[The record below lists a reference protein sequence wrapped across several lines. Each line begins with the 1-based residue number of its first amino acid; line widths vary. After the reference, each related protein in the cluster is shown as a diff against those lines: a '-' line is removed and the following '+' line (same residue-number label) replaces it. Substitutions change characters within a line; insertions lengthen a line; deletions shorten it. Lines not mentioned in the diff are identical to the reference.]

1 MCRRF
6 HFLFTIV
13 RLIRFPQ
20 ATFGR
25 HRRLFVC
32 SVGMC
37 RWPSTY
43 GRMISSRVR
52 FSHNK
57 FFFCI
62 MPRRLSLGGSFD
74 KLLVNDGSVDG
85 SVDTHGDDIWSC
97 PYFNPVL
104 NTSSPETRF

>member
-1 MCRRF
+1 
-6 HFLFTIV
+6 
-13 RLIRFPQ
+13 
-20 ATFGR
+20 
-25 HRRLFVC
+25 
-32 SVGMC
+32 
-37 RWPSTY
+37 
-43 GRMISSRVR
+43 
-52 FSHNK
+52 
-57 FFFCI
+57 